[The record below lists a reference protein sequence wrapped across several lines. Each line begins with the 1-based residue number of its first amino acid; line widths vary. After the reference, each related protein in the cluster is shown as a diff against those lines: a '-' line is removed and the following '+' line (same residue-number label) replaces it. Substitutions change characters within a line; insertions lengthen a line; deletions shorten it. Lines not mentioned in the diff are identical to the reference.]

1 MSVGLKQ
8 IRSAS
13 DAIRAAVDRTPLV
26 WSRSLSLRAGVPVTL
41 KLENLQRTGSFKV
54 RGAYNRLSLLT
65 PAERR
70 RGVVTASAGNHAQGV
85 ALAAVALGVSSTIVM
100 PEGSSIAKQEASR
113 SYGASVVI
121 SGKDLDAAMTRARRI
136 ERDEGRVFVHPFDDD
151 AVIAGQGT
159 VGVEILEERPDLATI
174 VVPVGGGG
182 LAAGIGIAAKAL
194 NPKIQV
200 VGVTASARPTLADGI
215 AVKGPSRRTRL
226 LLERYVDRFVAV
238 AEEEIAEAIL
248 LLMEHKRIIAE
259 GAGAA
264 ALAALLTYGGKWGR
278 RWRGPVCVVVSGG
291 NIDVNLLDR
300 IIERGLA
307 RSGRLLRL
315 SVSLPDRP
323 GALAGLSAA
332 VGCLGANIL
341 HIVHDRLARDLPITQ
356 SRVILSLETR
366 GVAHNEEIMADLRHR
381 GYRLLPFN
389 E

>member
-1 MSVGLKQ
+1 MPVGLKQ

-41 KLENLQRTGSFKV
+41 KLENLQRTGSFKI
-54 RGAYNRLSLLT
+54 RGAYHRLSLLT
-65 PAERR
+65 PAERH

-85 ALAAVALGVSSTIVM
+85 ALAAVTLGVSSTIVM

-121 SGKDLDAAMTRARRI
+121 SGKDLGAAMTRARRI
-136 ERDEGRVFVHPFDDD
+136 ERDEGKVFVHPFDDD

-159 VGVEILEERPDLATI
+159 VGVEILEEQPDLATI

-215 AVKGPSRRTRL
+215 AVKGPSRRTRA

-264 ALAALLTYGGKWGR
+264 ALAALLNHGR
-278 RWRGPVCVVVSGG
+278 RWRGPVCIVVSGG

-332 VGCLGANIL
+332 VGRLGANIL

-366 GVAHNEEIMADLRHR
+366 GVAHNEEIMADLQQR
-381 GYRLLPFN
+381 GYRLLPFKD
-389 E
+389 